1 MNQEKSPVGNPR
13 IKIDTVENL
22 PVEESESERD
32 LVADSLAGRTLTEE
46 SDSTTF
52 SEGYHQE
59 RRGGISQG
67 SETVFE
73 FLSVAV

>member
-1 MNQEKSPVGNPR
+1 MNKENSPVGNPR
-13 IKIDTVENL
+13 ITIDTVENL
-22 PVEESESERD
+22 PVEESESKRD
-32 LVADSLAGRTLTEE
+32 LVSDSLAGRTLTEE

-67 SETVFE
+67 SETVF
-73 FLSVAV
+73 